1 MSGSPSTSVTKV
13 IELSTFCMSTN
24 SSAYVRVVL
33 VATLALSPVGCDEA
47 DQDTIEQGQKSFEHA
62 GEALKRA
69 GQSVKEV
76 ATDLILPPRREAQL
90 GDRMAREVLAES
102 QPLRGTPVVR
112 YVQKLGRRVVESA
125 QSRPEGIDFEFHVLR
140 DSQINAFAIPGGHI
154 FVTTG
159 LLEAAESEAEL
170 IAVLGHEVAH
180 VTQRHIAERM
190 TAVYGI
196 STLTSLALGED
207 AGMLEQIAVDL
218 VAQGYLLKHS
228 RDDERE
234 ADQKG
239 MQFVIDAGYSPVGYV
254 AFFER
259 LSKQPQP
266 PALLSTHPNP
276 EERAQRARRALELLD
291 EDVVAREVHRE
302 RYREMTSSL

>member
-1 MSGSPSTSVTKV
+1 MRY
-13 IELSTFCMSTN
+13 F
-24 SSAYVRVVL
+24 RVVL
-33 VATLALSPVGCDEA
+33 VVSLLFGLVGCDEVDRETV
-47 DQDTIEQGQKSFEHA
+47 DQGRESLERA

-69 GQSVKEV
+69 GQSAKEV
-76 ATDLILPPRREAQL
+76 ATDVVLPPQREEQL
-90 GDRMAREVLAES
+90 GERMAREVLAES
-102 QPLRGTPVVR
+102 QPVRGTPVVE
-112 YVQKLGRRVVESA
+112 YVQGLGQKVVKAAEN
-125 QSRPEGIDFEFHVLR
+125 RPDGIDFDFHVIR
-140 DSQINAFAIPGGHI
+140 DPQINAFAIPGGHI

-159 LLEAAESEAEL
+159 LLEAAETEAEL

-196 STLTSLALGED
+196 STLTSLALGEE

-218 VAQGYLLKHS
+218 LAQGYLLKHS

-234 ADQKG
+234 ADKQG
-239 MQFVIDAGYSPVGYV
+239 MQYVIAAGYPPSGYV

-259 LSKQPQP
+259 LAKQPQP

-276 EERAQRARRALELLD
+276 EERAQNARRAIEQLD
-291 EDVVAREVHRE
+291 KEVVQRDVHRQ
-302 RYREMTSSL
+302 RYQEMTSSL